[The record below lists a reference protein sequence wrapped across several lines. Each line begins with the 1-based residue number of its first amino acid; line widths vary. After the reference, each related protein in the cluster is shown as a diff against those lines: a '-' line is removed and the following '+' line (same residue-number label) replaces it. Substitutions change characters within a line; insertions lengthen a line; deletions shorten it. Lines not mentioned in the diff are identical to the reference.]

1 MVKPSIFSKDY
12 EKKMRRRKKRII
24 FAAFVSIILIIFA
37 VIYSKDVFRNF
48 VKNANNTNNTKNNA
62 TPNKNETKSSNINKQ
77 ESKAPAKQEKVEGYS
92 IQLSDGTTVNAIY
105 ETKNNDKTFKYV
117 SPAESNIQYSI
128 SPAGKNIVL
137 FDSKVQSIILVD
149 INGNKQD
156 ITNPQYVSSSGTVI
170 TKSSQLSAQ
179 PGYIWCSVPKFIDED
194 NIAYISQLPWIGKTT
209 KYIWIENIKNKTHTW
224 VQAVEGED
232 VKLDKLTDKGLTVIV
247 DGKTMYLTSNGSIT
261 E

>member
-1 MVKPSIFSKDY
+1 
-12 EKKMRRRKKRII
+12 MRRRKKRIA

-37 VIYSKDVFRNF
+37 VIYSKNVFRNF
-48 VKNANNTNNTKNNA
+48 GTNANNTKNNV
-62 TPNKNETKSSNINKQ
+62 TSNKNETKNLDINKQ
-77 ESKAPAKQEKVEGYS
+77 ESKAPAKQEKIEGYP

-105 ETKNNDKTFKYV
+105 ETKNNDKTFKNI
-117 SPAESNIQYSI
+117 SPAESNIQYNI

-137 FDSKVQSIILVD
+137 FDSKVQSIILMD
-149 INGNKQD
+149 ISGNKQD
-156 ITNPQYVSSSGTVI
+156 ITNPQYVSTSGTVI

-179 PGYIWCSVPKFIDED
+179 PGYIWCSAPKFIDED

-209 KYIWIENIKNKTHTW
+209 KYVWIENIKNKTHTW
-224 VQAVEGED
+224 VQGIEGED

-247 DGKTMYLTSNGSIT
+247 DGKTIYLTSNGSIT

>member
-12 EKKMRRRKKRII
+12 EKKMRRRKKRIA
-24 FAAFVSIILIIFA
+24 FAVFVSIILIIFA
-37 VIYSKDVFRNF
+37 VIYSKNVFRNF
-48 VKNANNTNNTKNNA
+48 GTNANNTKNNT

-77 ESKAPAKQEKVEGYS
+77 EPKAPAKQEKVEGYS

-105 ETKNNDKTFKYV
+105 ETKNNDKTFKYI

-137 FDSKVQSIILVD
+137 FDSKVQSIILMD
-149 INGNKQD
+149 ISGNKQD
-156 ITNPQYVSSSGTVI
+156 ITNPQYVSTSGTVI

-179 PGYIWCSVPKFIDED
+179 PEYIWCSAPKFIDED

-224 VQAVEGED
+224 IQGIEGED

-247 DGKTMYLTSNGSIT
+247 DGKTIYLTSNGSIA

>member
-12 EKKMRRRKKRII
+12 EKKMRRRKKRIA
-24 FAAFVSIILIIFA
+24 FAVFVSIILIIFA
-37 VIYSKDVFRNF
+37 VIYSKNVFRNF
-48 VKNANNTNNTKNNA
+48 GTNANNTKNNT

-105 ETKNNDKTFKYV
+105 ETKNNDKTFKYI

-137 FDSKVQSIILVD
+137 FDSKVQSIILMD
-149 INGNKQD
+149 ISGNKQD
-156 ITNPQYVSSSGTVI
+156 ITNPQYVSTSGTVI

-179 PGYIWCSVPKFIDED
+179 PEYIWCSAPKFIDED

-224 VQAVEGED
+224 VQGIEGED

-247 DGKTMYLTSNGSIT
+247 DGKTIYLTSNGSIT

>member
-12 EKKMRRRKKRII
+12 EKKMLRRKKRIV
-24 FAAFVSIILIIFA
+24 FAVFVSIILIIFA
-37 VIYSKDVFRNF
+37 VIYSKNVFRNF
-48 VKNANNTNNTKNNA
+48 GTNANNTKNNT
-62 TPNKNETKSSNINKQ
+62 TPNKNETKNLNINKQ
-77 ESKAPAKQEKVEGYS
+77 ESKAPAKQEKVEGYP
-92 IQLSDGTTVNAIY
+92 IQLNDGTTVNAIY

-137 FDSKVQSIILVD
+137 FDSKVQSIILMD
-149 INGNKQD
+149 ISGNKQD
-156 ITNPQYVSSSGTVI
+156 ITNSQYVSTSGTVI

-179 PGYIWCSVPKFIDED
+179 PEYIWCSAPKFIDED

-209 KYIWIENIKNKTHTW
+209 KYIWIENIKSKTHTW
-224 VQAVEGED
+224 VQGIEGED
-232 VKLDKLTDKGLTVIV
+232 VKLDKLTDKGITVII

>member
-1 MVKPSIFSKDY
+1 VAKPSIFSKDY
-12 EKKMRRRKKRII
+12 EKKMRRRKKRIA
-24 FAAFVSIILIIFA
+24 FAVFVSIILIIFA
-37 VIYSKDVFRNF
+37 VIYSKNVFRNF
-48 VKNANNTNNTKNNA
+48 GTNANNTKNNT

-105 ETKNNDKTFKYV
+105 ETKNNDKTFKYI

-128 SPAGKNIVL
+128 SPADKNIVL
-137 FDSKVQSIILVD
+137 FDSKVQSIILMD
-149 INGNKQD
+149 ISGNKQD
-156 ITNPQYVSSSGTVI
+156 ITNPQYVSTSGTVI

-179 PGYIWCSVPKFIDED
+179 PEYIWCSAPKFIDED

-224 VQAVEGED
+224 VQGIEGED

-247 DGKTMYLTSNGSIT
+247 DGKTIYLTSNGSIT